1 MAGRRGMLAAAGLS
15 AAGAALHPVAAQSV
29 QDYQAFRAIRSE
41 RRLDATIAFSG
52 GDLFVS
58 PAAAGELY
66 RMELRYDPDRVS
78 PVQRYDTATATL
90 DFGVAPAGSISVDA
104 RPAVHQLGRFT
115 LATTV
120 PVNVTLD
127 VQASHATIDLGGLML
142 SSLAVQSTATDATI
156 DFSRPASGR
165 CESAS
170 FTLAAGQL
178 EVRHMAQAGCAAIRV
193 NGAAGGVTLAFDG
206 TWQRNPEVTV
216 GLTMGRLGLVVP
228 RGIGVRIRGDR
239 FLSPFQAE
247 GFVPSDGGWETP
259 GFAGATRRLTVTLKT
274 SMVGVDVRWV
284 AP

>member
-1 MAGRRGMLAAAGLS
+1 MSIRGGLLAAAS
-15 AAGAALHPVAAQSV
+15 FSTAGAALRPVEAQTV
-29 QDYQAFRAIRSE
+29 QDYHAFRAVRGE
-41 RRLDATIAFSG
+41 RRLDATIEFSG
-52 GDLFVS
+52 GDLFMS
-58 PAAAGELY
+58 PAAGGELY

-90 DFGVAPAGSISVDA
+90 DVGAVPTGSISVDA
-104 RPAVHQLGRFT
+104 RPAVHQLGRFW

-120 PVNVTLD
+120 PVNVTID

-156 DFSRPASGR
+156 DFSRPDSGR
-165 CESAS
+165 CDSAS

-178 EVRHMAQAGCAAIRV
+178 EVRHVAQAGCSAIRV

-228 RGIGVRIRGDR
+228 RGIGVRIHGDR

-247 GFVPSDGGWETP
+247 GFVRSGGDWETP